1 VRNVRKIHVSPC
13 SGGNFTMR
21 LATSHSAPPRTALAQ
36 SHSLKRTCTW
46 LMTSAFTFCALG
58 EAWAQSSTNVATVA
72 VDAFGEKV
80 GSEQIGLYNEQQV
93 RGFSLQESGNY
104 RLDGAYFIRSA
115 NITDAALN
123 GVTIRVGIN
132 ALGVDFPAPS
142 GIVEYRLPVAAPG
155 HREQIEFA
163 LRDYGGYAVLLRGSG
178 ASADARF
185 GASYGVSFMNETGSD
200 GAKRRPRHL
209 GFVPVWKPN
218 DRVLIKGMVSL
229 DRFTRPS
236 GDYTV
241 APSETVLPTA
251 QPHPGI
257 YYADWATTDQMQIA
271 GGAVAQIAAS
281 DRVSIQSSFVV
292 TDMDRE
298 RGDFTLMTLD
308 RNGIGTASAVRSRPS
323 HSRSMAGEFKTGW
336 IVAQDHRVFGTLR
349 WRRSESEVRPGV
361 SYNLGAV
368 DQRLGVP
375 VTSEPPAPSVL
386 TPTFDDT
393 RQIMAGFGYEAN
405 FTAAWWVRGA
415 VLRTRYQKQVTPP
428 GAIARKNVE
437 SPWLYD
443 LATAYDLTDSITV
456 FATTVR
462 GLEESG
468 TAPNNAANRNEVLPA
483 VMATQYEVGMRYRVS
498 PDITFISSLFEISKP
513 TPGIDAQNVYN
524 LIGHAR
530 HRGVELSLT
539 GKPMPGVNIVGGLAL
554 LDADRSGDLV
564 DRRIIVGRAV
574 GVPAVTGLI
583 NLTYQLPFLEGVSI
597 DSQLNYTS
605 KRLLNSRTGIYTP
618 AYATLD
624 LGARYAFNIGGNNAV
639 LRARIGNLFGEN
651 AWTATRTETINR
663 VQRRAFRLSLT
674 TNFGQ

>member
-1 VRNVRKIHVSPC
+1 
-13 SGGNFTMR
+13 MR
-21 LATSHSAPPRTALAQ
+21 LATSRLATSRRATARA
-36 SHSLKRTCTW
+36 HFTYPTYLKRHLAW
-46 LMTSAFTFCALG
+46 VMTAAFSLGALG
-58 EAWAQSSTNVATVA
+58 EAALAQSSTNVASVA

-80 GSEQIGLYNEQQV
+80 GSEQIGLYSEQQV

-104 RLDGAYFIRSA
+104 RLDGSYFIRSA

-163 LRDYGGYAVLLRGSG
+163 LRDYGGYAVFARGS
-178 ASADARF
+178 AATADARF
-185 GASYGVSFMNETGSD
+185 GASYGLSFMNDTGSD
-200 GAKRRPRHL
+200 GAIRRPRHL
-209 GFVPVWKPN
+209 GFVPMWKPN
-218 DRVLIKGMVSL
+218 ERVMIKGMVSL
-229 DRFTRPS
+229 DRFTRPG
-236 GDYTV
+236 GDYTI
-241 APSETVLPTA
+241 AASETTLPPT
-251 QPHPGI
+251 QPHPGV
-257 YYADWATTDQMQIA
+257 YYADWAKTDQMQTA
-271 GGAVAQIAAS
+271 GGAVAQIAVS
-281 DRVSIQSSFVV
+281 DLVSIQTSFVV

-298 RGDFTLMTLD
+298 RGDFALLTLD
-308 RNGIGTASAVRSRPS
+308 RNGIGTINAVRSRPS
-323 HSRSMAGEFKTGW
+323 HTRSMAGEFKTSW
-336 IVAQDHRVFGTLR
+336 IAAQDHRLFGTLR

-361 SYNLGAV
+361 SHALGAV
-368 DQRLGVP
+368 DQTLGVP
-375 VTSEPPAPSVL
+375 VTAEPPAPTVL

-393 RQIMAGFGYEAN
+393 RQIMAGLGYEAN
-405 FTAAWWVRGA
+405 FTPALWVRGA

-428 GAIARKNVE
+428 GAIARENVD

-443 LATAYDLTDSITV
+443 MATAYDLTSEITL

-498 PDITFISSLFEISKP
+498 ADITFIGSLFEVSKP
-513 TPGIDAQNVYN
+513 TPGIDTQNIYN

-539 GKPMPGVNIVGGLAL
+539 GRPIPGVNIVGGLAL
-554 LDADRSGDLV
+554 LDAERSGALIDSGVL
-564 DRRIIVGRAV
+564 IGRAA

-583 NLTYQLPFLEGVSI
+583 NLTYQLPFFEGISL

-605 KRLLNSRTGIYTP
+605 KRLLNPRTGVYTP

-624 LGARYAFNIGGNNAV
+624 IGARYTFDIGGKDAV
-639 LRARIGNLFGEN
+639 IRARIGNLFDED
-651 AWTATRTETINR
+651 AWMAQRSETLSR

-674 TNFGQ
+674 TNFGN